1 MLFEIRVSQ
10 LSENTTEE
18 AVLKAFE
25 DKSGVKAKEAK
36 LLKDKEGK
44 SRRICFLKY
53 EVKEDMEKVLAIEK
67 MALDEVE
74 VKV

>member
-1 MLFEIRVSQ
+1 LA
-10 LSENTTEE
+10 ENTTEE
-18 AVLKAFE
+18 AVLKAFHE
-25 DKSGVKAKEAK
+25 KTGVNAKEAK

-53 EVKEDMEKVLAIEK
+53 EVKEDMQKVLAVEK
-67 MALDEVE
+67 MTLDEVE